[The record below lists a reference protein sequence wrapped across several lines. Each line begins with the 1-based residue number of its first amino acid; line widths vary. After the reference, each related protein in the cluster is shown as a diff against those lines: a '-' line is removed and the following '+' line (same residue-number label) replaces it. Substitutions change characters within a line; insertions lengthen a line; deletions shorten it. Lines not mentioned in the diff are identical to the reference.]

1 MKKMEVIGT
10 TVSSGI
16 KSLAIIFIATFSLAV
31 FSHEAAA
38 QSRASQMPPSA
49 SASRPRRV
57 TAELIAVNTRAAA
70 VPANVSNEMDVAAQ
84 LEQRIFQ
91 LINETRVRHGL
102 NSLSWDPDLCRMA
115 RSHSTN
121 MGLNTF
127 FAHKNLD
134 GKGPKE
140 RAVQA
145 GIRSFRRIGE
155 NIAYNWGNED
165 PAVFAV
171 ERWMLSEGHRENIL
185 GKGYNASA
193 IGVFVKPNGAV
204 YITQEFIS
212 R

>member
-1 MKKMEVIGT
+1 MKKLEVIGRS
-10 TVSSGI
+10 VCNRFKGSL
-16 KSLAIIFIATFSLAV
+16 KSVGLISIAAFSLAV
-31 FSHEAAA
+31 FTHEAAA
-38 QSRASQMPPSA
+38 QNTSA
-49 SASRPRRV
+49 SAARPRRA
-57 TAELIAVNTRAAA
+57 TAEFVAVNTRATS
-70 VPANVSNEMDVAAQ
+70 VPSVSNEMDVAAQ

-91 LINETRVRHGL
+91 LINETRVQHGL
-102 NSLSWDPDLCRMA
+102 NALAWDQDLCRMA
-115 RSHSTN
+115 RAHSTN

-127 FAHKNLD
+127 FAHKNLE

-140 RAVQA
+140 RAEQA
-145 GIRSFRRIGE
+145 GIKSIRRIGE

-185 GKGYNASA
+185 NKSYNASA

-204 YITQEFIS
+204 YITQDFIS